1 VSHLR
6 SGRLLSPALAGV
18 AFLLAFLQRPGDAYS
33 DTRLELSADPSL
45 FLARVGDVWSS
56 TTDLGHVQSGQFV
69 GYLFPMGPWFAG
81 ADALGVSIWVA
92 QRLWLGLLLALAAW
106 GVVRLMDELYRP
118 ERGLAHVM
126 AGLLFVLNPYTV
138 IFTSR
143 GTITLLAYAALPWLM
158 LAAHRGVASPRGW
171 RWPVAFALILALAG
185 GGVNAGVIAFALL
198 APAALLVYDA
208 AVLGRPWRDVWSFGW
223 RAGLLAALASAWWA
237 VPVLLQGPYGE
248 EFLSFTEQPGTIWG
262 TSSLSESIR
271 LLGFWVM
278 YVGVGFGVTE
288 PFLRAGPTY
297 MFDEGVIVGT
307 FLVPLLA
314 FGGLLVT
321 RRWRYASFLVLMAV
335 GALLVM
341 YAGFPNGTPF
351 RRFLLFAYERAE
363 PLQFL
368 RTTYKIAPLLALSL
382 ACLGG
387 AAAAALAAQRRWL
400 ALPALLLPFVF
411 GLPLVTADAVDER
424 QAYGEV
430 PAHWRAAI
438 ADADRDTP
446 RDRRVAVL
454 PGELFGYYR
463 WGDTMDPI
471 GPALARRPLLIR
483 EIVPYADRRSSQLQE
498 VADDLVQ
505 QDRLVPGQL
514 DRLLRLMGA
523 ATVLVPAD
531 GRTER
536 SGALDPARAERA
548 LSGQPWLR
556 RPART
561 YGARLRLTP
570 ARGWGGRPLSLPAV
584 RRFRVAGAGS
594 AVRVHPLGG
603 VTVLDGDA
611 HGIAALAAHR
621 ALPAGALRYA
631 GDLSPAELR
640 DALEHGGTL
649 VLTDSN
655 RRRVVNSARLR
666 QRYGPTLGPEDDIS
680 PDSPTFELFDRES
693 NDRRTLALYSG
704 LRALESPIQAGR
716 AIFPEHR
723 PFAAVDGNLGT
734 SWLADKNL
742 DAGQRW
748 IELRFKRPLA
758 ARTLRLFPHA
768 DARGVTRSVKV
779 SENDGGERTVGLE
792 RGWNELELSGRP
804 LSRLRLR
811 IGKVEGEERGR
822 GGGGIDEL
830 ELPGLHVRETLRL
843 PVEAAREARGADLSH
858 SAVDVLLER
867 TTADFPRRAGADVA
881 APQARSP
888 LDAVDPERALERRI
902 TLPERRSFEL
912 SGWASVDP
920 VAPDDALDQLAG
932 DSRGARARMR
942 SSSRFE
948 GLPANRASA
957 AFDGDPATAWVGDRL
972 AGDEPWIEWRTPRT
986 VALTRLR
993 LLPGGAEHATPAR
1006 VRLSA
1011 SSVQGPAAR
1020 DAALVERAAVTV
1032 PVGRDG
1038 VIEPG
1043 MRLTGRRFR
1052 LTVLATRPA
1061 RQSARRLRSVA
1072 IGEVE
1077 DSGAATA
1084 RPAGK
1089 RFDSGCG
1096 AVTVAGVPARVS
1108 GSVADLDAGRP
1119 LRLRGCAPVELPAG
1133 SSDLSVPPGELFR
1146 ADELRLASPAP
1157 NPLATVG
1164 GPRVT
1169 DAGDGWYGSRDG
1181 VRLALG
1187 GPAWLVLAES
1197 WSKGWHAYCAGRDG
1211 EERDLGTP
1219 EPIDGFATG
1228 WRAPA
1233 GCMTARFAFTPQRIA
1248 NASYALS
1255 ALTAVAL
1262 LAFLL
1267 VAEVRRRR
1275 AARARRGAAA
1285 APAAAPHAARVGA
1298 SPAAGTASSLRAVPA
1313 ADPLVRLPWRW
1324 ALAAGVAAGL
1334 VGGFLF
1340 ALRAGAV
1347 LAPLTVLA
1355 LRVGVGTRRLLAVGA
1370 ACIAA
1375 LPVIYLVFPARHR
1388 GGDEFGYPNDLV
1400 GAHWVALLAVL
1411 CLLAAGVLLAVRL
1424 RRASASGSRS
1434 STSAPRARAGSAR

>member
-1 VSHLR
+1 VL
-6 SGRLLSPALAGV
+6 GV
-18 AFLLAFLQRPGDAYS
+18 LAFLLAFLQRPGDAYS

-81 ADALGVSIWVA
+81 ADALGISMWVA
-92 QRLWLGLLLALAAW
+92 QRVWLGLLLALAAW
-106 GVVRLMDELYRP
+106 GAVRLMDALYSR
-118 ERGLAHVM
+118 ERGVAHVV
-126 AGLLFVLNPYTV
+126 AGLLFLLNPYTV

-158 LAAHRGVASPRGW
+158 LAAHRGLAAPRSW

-185 GGVNAGVIAFALL
+185 GGVNAGVIAWALA
-198 APAALLVYDA
+198 APAALLVYEG
-208 AVLGRPWRDVWSFGW
+208 AVLGRPWRDVWAFGW

-262 TSSLSESIR
+262 TSSLSESLR

-288 PFLRAGPTY
+288 SFLGVGPTY
-297 MFDEGVIVGT
+297 LFDEGVIVGS

-314 FGGLLVT
+314 FGGLLVM
-321 RRWRYASFLVLMAV
+321 RRWRYAPFLVLLGV

-387 AAAAALAAQRRWL
+387 AATAALAARRRWL

-411 GLPLVTADAVDER
+411 GLPLVRGDAVDER

-505 QDRLVPGQL
+505 QDRLLPGQL
-514 DRLLRLMGA
+514 GRLLRLMGA
-523 ATVLVPAD
+523 ETVLVPAD
-531 GRTER
+531 GRPER
-536 SGALDPARAERA
+536 SGALEPARAERA
-548 LSGQPWLR
+548 LSEEPWLR
-556 RPART
+556 HPAQS
-561 YGARLRLTP
+561 YGARVRATP
-570 ARGWGGRPLSLPAV
+570 AHGWGGSTLSLPSV
-584 RRFRVAGAGS
+584 RRYELPGAGS
-594 AVRVHPLGG
+594 AVRVHPLSG

-611 HGIAALAAHR
+611 HGVAALAAHG

-631 GDLSPAELR
+631 GDLSQSELR
-640 DALEHGGTL
+640 DALERGGTL

-666 QRYGPTLGPEDDIS
+666 LRYGPTLGPEDDIS
-680 PDSPTFELFDRES
+680 PDSPTFDLFDRES
-693 NDRRTLALYSG
+693 NDRRTIALYTG
-704 LRALESPIQAGR
+704 LRGIESPIQPGQ

-723 PFAAVDGNLGT
+723 PYAAVDGDLGT

-742 DAGQRW
+742 EADQRRL
-748 IELRFKRPLA
+748 ELRLHRPRA
-758 ARTLRLFPHA
+758 IRSLRLYPHA
-768 DARGVTRSVKV
+768 DARGVTESVRV
-779 SENDGGERTVGLE
+779 SENGGGERTVALKH
-792 RGWNELELSGRP
+792 GWNEIQLSGRP
-804 LSRLRLR
+804 LSSLRIR
-811 IGKVEGEERGR
+811 IGKVLGEERGR

-830 ELPGLHVRETLRL
+830 ELPGLSVSETLRL

-858 SAVDVLLER
+858 TPIEVLLER

-881 APQARSP
+881 NPQARSP
-888 LDAVDPERALERRI
+888 LDAVDPERGLSRLV

-920 VAPDDALDQLAG
+920 TAPDDELDRLVG
-932 DSRGARARMR
+932 DTRAAAARMR

-948 GLPANRASA
+948 GVPANRASS
-957 AFDGDPATAWVGDRL
+957 AFDGDAGTSWVGDRL
-972 AGDEPWIEWRTPRT
+972 PGAHPWIEWRTPKPER
-986 VALTRLR
+986 LGRLR
-993 LLPGGAEHATPAR
+993 LVPGGPEHATPSR
-1006 VRLSA
+1006 VRVSA
-1011 SSVQGPAAR
+1011 ASGSRGAKLAEST
-1020 DAALVERAAVTV
+1020 ATTL

-1038 VIEPG
+1038 VVEADPTLRG
-1043 MRLTGRRFR
+1043 DRFR
-1052 LTVLATRPA
+1052 LTVVATRPA
-1061 RQSARRLRSVA
+1061 REPERRLRSVA
-1072 IGEVE
+1072 IGEIEGAGVSAGGTPR
-1077 DSGAATA
+1077 SG
-1084 RPAGK
+1084 
-1089 RFDSGCG
+1089 FDSGCG
-1096 AVTVAGVPARVS
+1096 AVTVAGVPARVT
-1108 GSVADLDAGRP
+1108 GTVAKLDAGAP
-1119 LRLRGCAPVELPAG
+1119 LRLHGCGPLELPAG
-1133 SSDLSVPPGELFR
+1133 ASSVNAPPGTVFR

-1157 NPLATVG
+1157 DPLASAAAPQVRD
-1164 GPRVT
+1164 P
-1169 DAGDGWYGSRDG
+1169 GDGWNGSRDG
-1181 VRLALG
+1181 VKLALG

-1197 WSKGWHAYCAGRDG
+1197 WSKGWHAYCSDRGGD
-1211 EERDLGTP
+1211 ERDLGAP

-1228 WRAPA
+1228 WKAPA
-1233 GCMTARFAFTPQRIA
+1233 TCTTARFAFAPQRLA
-1248 NASYALS
+1248 DASYVLS
-1255 ALTAVAL
+1255 AVAAL
-1262 LAFLL
+1262 LMLAFLL
-1267 VAEVRRRR
+1267 VVETRRRR
-1275 AARARRGAAA
+1275 DPAREGAAA
-1285 APAAAPHAARVGA
+1285 APAVRGPISAPAD
-1298 SPAAGTASSLRAVPA
+1298 
-1313 ADPLVRLPWRW
+1313 DPLIRLPWRW
-1324 ALAAGVAAGL
+1324 ALLAGAAVGL
-1334 VGGFLF
+1334 AGGFLF

-1347 LAPLTVLA
+1347 LVPLTVLA
-1355 LRVGVGTRRLLAVGA
+1355 LRVGVTVKRLLVVA
-1370 ACIAA
+1370 AASIGA

-1388 GGDEFGYPNDLV
+1388 GGNEFGYPDDVV

-1411 CLLAAGVLLAVRL
+1411 CLLAAGVLLAARVRA
-1424 RRASASGSRS
+1424 ASASGSRS
-1434 STSAPRARAGSAR
+1434 STSAPRERAGSVR

>member
-1 VSHLR
+1 VPSVR
-6 SGRLLSPALAGV
+6 SARLLSPALAAF

-81 ADALGVSIWVA
+81 ADALGISVWVA

-106 GVVRLMDELYRP
+106 GAVRLMDELYRP
-118 ERGLAHVM
+118 ERGLAHVV
-126 AGLLFVLNPYTV
+126 AGLLFLLNPYTV

-158 LAAHRGVASPRGW
+158 LAAHRGLATPRGW
-171 RWPVAFALILALAG
+171 RWPVAFALILAFAG
-185 GGVNAGVIAFALL
+185 GGVNAGVIAWALA
-198 APAALLVYDA
+198 APAALLAYEA
-208 AVLGRPWRDVWSFGW
+208 LVLGRAWREVWSFAW
-223 RAGLLAALASAWWA
+223 RAGALAALASAWWA

-262 TSSLSESIR
+262 TASMSESMR

-288 PFLRAGPTY
+288 PFLPAGPTY
-297 MFDEGVIVGT
+297 LFDEGVIVGS

-321 RRWRYASFLVLMAV
+321 RRWRYAPLLVLMGV

-341 YAGFPNGTPF
+341 YAGFPDGTPF

-382 ACLGG
+382 ACLAG
-387 AAAAALAAQRRWL
+387 AAAAALAARRRWL

-430 PAHWRAAI
+430 PAHWRAAVS
-438 ADADRDTP
+438 DAERDTP
-446 RDRRVAVL
+446 RDRRVAVV

-463 WGDTMDPI
+463 WGDTMDPV
-471 GPALARRPLLIR
+471 GPALSRRPLLIR

-514 DRLLRLMGA
+514 ERLLRLMGA
-523 ATVLVPAD
+523 GTVLVPAD
-531 GRTER
+531 GRVER

-548 LSGQPWLR
+548 LSTEEWLR
-556 RPART
+556 HPAGS
-561 YGARLRLTP
+561 YGGRLAVTP
-570 ARGWGGRPLSLPAV
+570 VRGWGGSSLSLPAL
-584 RRFRVAGAGS
+584 RRFAIPRADS
-594 AVRVHPLGG
+594 AVRVHPLGAT
-603 VTVLDGDA
+603 TVIDGDA
-611 HGIAALAAHR
+611 HGLAALAAHGE
-621 ALPAGALRYA
+621 LPSGALHYA

-640 DALEHGGTL
+640 AALERGGTL

-666 QRYGPTLGPEDDIS
+666 LRYGPTLGPEDDIS

-693 NDRRTLALYSG
+693 NDGRTLALYSG
-704 LRALESPIQAGR
+704 LRAIESPIQAGR

-723 PFAAVDGNLGT
+723 PFAAVDGDPET
-734 SWLADKNL
+734 SWLADQNL
-742 DAGQRW
+742 DAPQHW

-758 ARTLRLFPHA
+758 ARTLRLHPHA
-768 DARGVTRSVKV
+768 DARGVTASVRV
-779 SENDGGERTVGLE
+779 SENGGGERTVRLE
-792 RGWNELELSGRP
+792 RGWNQIELSGRP
-804 LSRLRLR
+804 LTSLRLR
-811 IGKVEGEERGR
+811 IGTVLGEERGR

-830 ELPGLHVRETLRL
+830 ELPGLDVSETLRL
-843 PVEAAREARGADLSH
+843 PLDAARAARGADLSG
-858 SAVDVLLER
+858 SAIEVLLER

-881 APQARSP
+881 DPQARNP
-888 LDAVDPERALERRI
+888 LDAVDPERGLERSV
-902 TLPERRSFEL
+902 TLPEARSFRAD
-912 SGWASVDP
+912 GWASVDP
-920 VAPDDALDQLAG
+920 SAPDDALDRLAG
-932 DSRGARARMR
+932 DTKAAAARMR

-948 GLPANRASA
+948 GLPANRASS
-957 AFDGDPATAWVGDRL
+957 AFDGDPGTAWVGDRL
-972 AGDEPWIEWRTPRT
+972 RGDRPWIQWRTAREIR
-986 VALTRLR
+986 LDRLR
-993 LLPGGAEHATPAR
+993 LLPAGREHATPSR
-1006 VRLSA
+1006 VRVSA
-1011 SSVQGPAAR
+1011 SGVAPTGAGEPPPG
-1020 DAALVERAAVTV
+1020 LVERVALTADVAADGTV
-1032 PVGRDG
+1032 ALPVG
-1038 VIEPG
+1038 V
-1043 MRLTGRRFR
+1043 TGRSFR
-1052 LTVLATRPA
+1052 ITVLGTRPA
-1061 RQSARRLRSVA
+1061 RDPERRLRSVA
-1072 IGEVE
+1072 IAEVE
-1077 DSGAATA
+1077 GAGLSASRTA
-1084 RPAGK
+1084 AGGR
-1089 RFDSGCG
+1089 RFHSGCG

-1108 GSVADLDAGRP
+1108 GTVAELENGGA
-1119 LRLRGCAPVELPAG
+1119 LRMRGCEPVELPQGA
-1133 SSDLSVPPGELFR
+1133 SHVSVPPGDVFR
-1146 ADELRLASPAP
+1146 ADELRLASAAP
-1157 NPLATVG
+1157 NPVATTG
-1164 GPRVT
+1164 GPRVL
-1169 DAGDGWYGSRDG
+1169 DPGDGWNGSRDG
-1181 VRLALG
+1181 VRLALN
-1187 GPAWLVLAES
+1187 GPSWLVLAES
-1197 WSKGWHAYCAGRDG
+1197 WSKGWHAYCSTRDG
-1211 EERDLGTP
+1211 DERDLGPP

-1228 WRAPA
+1228 WQAPA
-1233 GCMTARFAFTPQRIA
+1233 GCVTARFAFAPQRLA
-1248 NASYALS
+1248 DASYLISGIAAL
-1255 ALTAVAL
+1255 AL

-1267 VAEVRRRR
+1267 VVEVRRRR
-1275 AARARRGAAA
+1275 GDTG
-1285 APAAAPHAARVGA
+1285 RVPSA
-1298 SPAAGTASSLRAVPA
+1298 VALDAVPA
-1313 ADPLVRLPWRW
+1313 ADPPLQLPWRW

-1334 VGGFLF
+1334 AGGFLF

-1355 LRVGVGTRRLLAVGA
+1355 LRAGVSARRLLGVA
-1370 ACIAA
+1370 AAAIAL
-1375 LPVIYLVFPARHR
+1375 LPLIYLAFPPNRRDNA
-1388 GGDEFGYPNDLV
+1388 FAYPNDLV

-1434 STSAPRARAGSAR
+1434 STSAARARAGSAR

>member
-1 VSHLR
+1 MPHLR
-6 SGRLLSPALAGV
+6 SGRLIAPALGLL
-18 AFLLAFLQRPGDAYS
+18 AFVLAFLQRPGDAYS

-81 ADALGVSIWVA
+81 ADALGVSTWLA
-92 QRLWLGLLLALAAW
+92 QRVWLGLLLALAAW
-106 GVVRLMDELYRP
+106 GAVRLMDALYSR
-118 ERGLAHVM
+118 ERGVAHAV
-126 AGLLFVLNPYTV
+126 AGLLFLLNPYTV

-158 LAAHRGVASPRGW
+158 LAAHHGLAAPRGW

-185 GGVNAGVIAFALL
+185 GGVNAGVIAWALA
-198 APAALLVYDA
+198 APAALLVYEG
-208 AVLGRPWRDVWSFGW
+208 AVIGRPWRDVWSFGW
-223 RAGLLAALASAWWA
+223 RAAVLAALASAWWA

-262 TSSLSESIR
+262 TSSLSESLR

-288 PFLRAGPTY
+288 SFIGVGPTY
-297 MFDEGVIVGT
+297 LFGEGVIVAS

-314 FGGLLVT
+314 FGGLIVT
-321 RRWRYASFLVLMAV
+321 RRWRYAPFLVLLGV

-368 RTTYKIAPLLALSL
+368 RTTYKIAPLLALSM

-387 AAAAALAAQRRWL
+387 AASAALAARRRWL
-400 ALPALLLPFVF
+400 ALPALLLPFAF
-411 GLPLVTADAVDER
+411 GLPLVTGNAVDER

-430 PAHWRAAI
+430 PAHWRDAI

-514 DRLLRLMGA
+514 GRLLKLMGA
-523 ATVLVPAD
+523 GTVLVPAD
-531 GRTER
+531 GRPER
-536 SGALDPARAERA
+536 SGALEPARAERA
-548 LSGQPWLR
+548 LSEEPWLGA
-556 RPART
+556 PAGS
-561 YGARLRLTP
+561 YGARLRATP
-570 ARGWGGRPLSLPAV
+570 AHGWGGGALSLPSV
-584 RRFRVAGAGS
+584 RRYELPGAGS
-594 AVRVHPLGG
+594 AVRAHPLSG

-611 HGIAALAAHR
+611 HGVASLAAHG
-621 ALPAGALRYA
+621 ALPAGAFRYA

-640 DALEHGGTL
+640 DTLERGGTL
-649 VLTDSN
+649 ALTDSN

-666 QRYGPTLGPEDDIS
+666 LRYGPTLGPEDDIS

-693 NDRRTLALYSG
+693 NDRRTIALYSG
-704 LRALESPIQAGR
+704 LSALESPIQPGQ

-723 PFAAVDGNLGT
+723 PYAAVDGDLGT

-742 DAGQRW
+742 EADRRW
-748 IELRFKRPLA
+748 LELRLRRPRA
-758 ARTLRLFPHA
+758 VPRLRLYPHA
-768 DARGVTRSVKV
+768 DARGVTESVRI
-779 SENDGGERTVGLE
+779 SENGDGERTVSLE
-792 RGWNELELSGRP
+792 PGWNEVELSGRP
-804 LSRLRLR
+804 LRSLRIR
-811 IGKVEGEERGR
+811 IGKVLGEERGR

-830 ELPGLHVRETLRL
+830 ELPGLDVSETLRL

-858 SAVDVLLER
+858 SPIEVLLER

-881 APQARSP
+881 DPQARSP
-888 LDAVDPERALERRI
+888 LDAVDPERGIARLV

-920 VAPDDALDQLAG
+920 KAPDDELDRLAG
-932 DSRGARARMR
+932 DSRAAAARMR
-942 SSSRFE
+942 GSSRFE
-948 GLPANRASA
+948 GVPANRASS
-957 AFDGDPATAWVGDRL
+957 AFDGDPDTAWVADRL
-972 AGDEPWIEWRTPRT
+972 PGQSAWIEWRAPGT
-986 VALTRLR
+986 VPLRRLR
-993 LLPGGAEHATPAR
+993 LLPGGPEHATPSR

-1011 SSVQGPAAR
+1011 ASASR
-1020 DAALVERAAVTV
+1020 DAAPVDATAVTV
-1032 PVGRDG
+1032 QVGRDG
-1038 VIEPG
+1038 VVDVPPG
-1043 MRLTGRRFR
+1043 LSGRRFR
-1052 LTVLATRPA
+1052 LTVADTSPA
-1061 RQSARRLRSVA
+1061 REPGRRLRSVA
-1072 IGEVE
+1072 IGEIEGAGVA
-1077 DSGAATA
+1077 SGRAAGSRGGA
-1084 RPAGK
+1084 SRA

-1096 AVTVAGVPARVS
+1096 AVTVGGVPARVT
-1108 GSVADLDAGRP
+1108 GTVAELEAGAS
-1119 LRLRGCAPVELPAG
+1119 LRLRGCRPLELPEGA
-1133 SSDLSVPPGELFR
+1133 SSVYAPPGRVFR
-1146 ADELRLASPAP
+1146 ADAVRLASPAP
-1157 NPLATVG
+1157 DPLASAAA
-1164 GPRVT
+1164 PRVMDPGEGWNGAR
-1169 DAGDGWYGSRDG
+1169 DA

-1197 WSKGWHAYCAGRDG
+1197 WSKGWHAYCSDRGG
-1211 EERDLGTP
+1211 EERDLGAP
-1219 EPIDGFATG
+1219 EPVDGFATG

-1233 GCMTARFAFTPQRIA
+1233 GCTTARFAFAPQRLA
-1248 NASYALS
+1248 NASYVLS
-1255 ALTAVAL
+1255 AVTAL
-1262 LAFLL
+1262 LMLAFLL
-1267 VAEVRRRR
+1267 VMEARR
-1275 AARARRGAAA
+1275 RRGAAA
-1285 APAAAPHAARVGA
+1285 AAAGAGGGAPRGGGAAR
-1298 SPAAGTASSLRAVPA
+1298 AAGPA
-1313 ADPLVRLPWRW
+1313 RGPPITLPWRW
-1324 ALAAGVAAGL
+1324 ALLAGAAAGL
-1334 VGGFLF
+1334 AGGFLF
-1340 ALRAGAV
+1340 ALRAGVV

-1355 LRVGVGTRRLLAVGA
+1355 LRAGVTVQRLLVVA
-1370 ACIAA
+1370 AGCIAL
-1375 LPVIYLVFPARHR
+1375 LPVIYLVFPARDR
-1388 GGDEFGYPNDLV
+1388 GGNEFGYPNDLV

-1411 CLLAAGVLLAVRL
+1411 CLLAAGVLLAARL
-1424 RRASASGSRS
+1424 RAASASGSRS
-1434 STSAPRARAGSAR
+1434 STSAPRERAGSVR